1 MRKLQTQYADCIYK
15 NGDDDSWEVRR
26 PKILDIEG
34 QGQSHG
40 SFIIERYIMKIN
52 EFIQKYRKVKK
63 LVPGMT
69 SSHTPHVI
77 CKDGFK
83 MSVQAGQSLY
93 SAPKDV
99 TDSYEE
105 VEVGFPSTEESLL
118 TTYAEDEENLC
129 GTVYGY
135 VPCSIIDE
143 VIEKHGGID
152 ESKIEALS
160 NEK

>member
-1 MRKLQTQYADCIYK
+1 
-15 NGDDDSWEVRR
+15 
-26 PKILDIEG
+26 
-34 QGQSHG
+34 
-40 SFIIERYIMKIN
+40 
-52 EFIQKYRKVKK
+52 
-63 LVPGMT
+63 MT

-93 SAPKDV
+93 SDPKDV

-105 VEVGFPSTEESLL
+105 AEVGFPSTEESLL

-152 ESKIEALS
+152 ESKIEVL
-160 NEK
+160 

>member
-1 MRKLQTQYADCIYK
+1 MKIFGK
-15 NGDDDSWEVRR
+15 NG
-26 PKILDIEG
+26 K
-34 QGQSHG
+34 
-40 SFIIERYIMKIN
+40 MKIN

-69 SSHTPHVI
+69 RSYNPHVV

-93 SAPKDV
+93 STPKDV
-99 TDSYEE
+99 ADDYEE
-105 VEVGFPSTEESLL
+105 AEVGYPSTEETLL
-118 TTYAEDEENLC
+118 TTYAEDNDNLC
-129 GTVYGY
+129 DTVYGY

-152 ESKIEALS
+152 EEAIVDMK
-160 NEK
+160 EVA

>member
-1 MRKLQTQYADCIYK
+1 MKIFGK
-15 NGDDDSWEVRR
+15 NG
-26 PKILDIEG
+26 K
-34 QGQSHG
+34 
-40 SFIIERYIMKIN
+40 MKIN

-69 SSHTPHVI
+69 RSYNPHVV

-93 SAPKDV
+93 STPKDV
-99 TDSYEE
+99 ADDYEE
-105 VEVGFPSTEESLL
+105 AEVGFPSTEETLL
-118 TTYAEDEENLC
+118 TTYAEDNNNLC
-129 GTVYGY
+129 DTVYGY

>member
-1 MRKLQTQYADCIYK
+1 MKIFGK
-15 NGDDDSWEVRR
+15 NG
-26 PKILDIEG
+26 K
-34 QGQSHG
+34 
-40 SFIIERYIMKIN
+40 MKIN
-52 EFIQKYRKVKK
+52 EFIQKYRKVRK

-93 SAPKDV
+93 STPKDV
-99 TDSYEE
+99 ADDYEE
-105 VEVGFPSTEESLL
+105 AEVGFPSTEETLL
-118 TTYAEDEENLC
+118 TTYAEDNDNLC
-129 GTVYGY
+129 DTVYGY

>member
-1 MRKLQTQYADCIYK
+1 
-15 NGDDDSWEVRR
+15 
-26 PKILDIEG
+26 
-34 QGQSHG
+34 
-40 SFIIERYIMKIN
+40 MKIN
-52 EFIQKYRKVKK
+52 EYIVKYRTVKK

-69 SSHTPHVI
+69 STHTPHVV

-93 SAPKDV
+93 SEPRDV
-99 TDSYEE
+99 VDSYEE

-118 TTYAEDEENLC
+118 TSYAEDEENLC
-129 GTVYGY
+129 DTVYGY

-152 ESKIEALS
+152 EEAIG
-160 NEK
+160 

>member
-1 MRKLQTQYADCIYK
+1 
-15 NGDDDSWEVRR
+15 
-26 PKILDIEG
+26 
-34 QGQSHG
+34 
-40 SFIIERYIMKIN
+40 MKIN

-69 SSHTPHVI
+69 SSHTPHIV
-77 CKDGFK
+77 CNDGFK

-93 SAPKDV
+93 SEPRDV
-99 TDSYEE
+99 ADHYEE
-105 VEVGFPSTEESLL
+105 AEVGFPSEEESLI
-118 TTYAEDEENLC
+118 TDYAEDQENLC

-152 ESKIEALS
+152 ESKIQVE
-160 NEK
+160 

>member
-1 MRKLQTQYADCIYK
+1 MKIFGK
-15 NGDDDSWEVRR
+15 NG
-26 PKILDIEG
+26 K
-34 QGQSHG
+34 
-40 SFIIERYIMKIN
+40 MKIN
-52 EFIQKYRKVKK
+52 EFIQKYRKVRK

-93 SAPKDV
+93 STPKDV
-99 TDSYEE
+99 ADDYEE
-105 VEVGFPSTEESLL
+105 AEVGFPSTEETLL
-118 TTYAEDEENLC
+118 TTYAEDNNNLC
-129 GTVYGY
+129 DTVYGY

-152 ESKIEALS
+152 EEAIVDMK
-160 NEK
+160 EVA

>member
-1 MRKLQTQYADCIYK
+1 MKIFGK
-15 NGDDDSWEVRR
+15 NG
-26 PKILDIEG
+26 K
-34 QGQSHG
+34 
-40 SFIIERYIMKIN
+40 MKIN

-93 SAPKDV
+93 STPKDV
-99 TDSYEE
+99 ADDYEE
-105 VEVGFPSTEESLL
+105 AEVGYPSTEETLL
-118 TTYAEDEENLC
+118 TTYAEDNDNLC
-129 GTVYGY
+129 DTVYGY

-152 ESKIEALS
+152 EEAIVDMK
-160 NEK
+160 EVA